1 MRKKE
6 DRKDIYW
13 ERLSVRLQQERNN
26 QELTQQQLA
35 DKTGVSREKINY
47 VELNITG
54 RTLQIN
60 ELARIAKELN
70 VSIDYLVGLTESKD
84 FTSYNGLSDKANEI
98 ISNLDS
104 GSLEMYGLI
113 AEEYTTNEVLKAWK
127 IYRIVTK
134 IISQLNSNM
143 LEIMESKMLNQ
154 DRISNPDMQK
164 IAFIYSYII
173 GMRTQKVGFPEYIK
187 ALWEQYGEA
196 IQYSIEECSNLLNY
210 NEDRSIKVDFT
221 IIKRLV
227 EPLTK
232 FKDYVRYNLDHNI
245 KLSIDNITEA
255 DIKDDQSY
263 NKLKQYANEISREE
277 GLKQQK
283 ATTNKKSK

>member
-70 VSIDYLVGLTESKD
+70 ASIDYLVGLTESKD

-113 AEEYTTNEVLKAWK
+113 AEEYTTNEVLKTWK
-127 IYRIVTK
+127 IYRIITK

-143 LEIMESKMLNQ
+143 LEFMENKMLNQ
-154 DRISNPDMQK
+154 DRIPNPDMQK

-187 ALWEQYGEA
+187 ALWEQYEDI
-196 IQYSIEECSNLLNY
+196 IQPAIEECSNLLNY

-221 IIKRLV
+221 IIKKLV

-245 KLSIDNITEA
+245 KISIDNIAEA
-255 DIKDDQSY
+255 DIKDEQSY
-263 NKLKQYANEISREE
+263 NKLKQYANEISKEE

-283 ATTNKKSK
+283 DTTVKKSK